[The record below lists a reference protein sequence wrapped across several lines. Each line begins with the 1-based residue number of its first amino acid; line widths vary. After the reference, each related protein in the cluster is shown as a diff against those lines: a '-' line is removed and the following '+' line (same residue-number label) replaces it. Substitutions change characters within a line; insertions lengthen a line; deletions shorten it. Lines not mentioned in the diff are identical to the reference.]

1 MANANPWTTRRET
14 RRLDVVNGVMRE
26 LDAEANVIMK
36 RHWTEAVIVVWLLA
50 GLLPVTG
57 TGGSAAMAQA
67 LERFEFSEPH
77 LGTLV
82 AVTLYAPTE
91 TVATEAA
98 AAAYARIKVLNHI
111 LSDYQDE
118 SEVTRLCCTAG
129 SGMALEVSPELFEV
143 LSRSLALAEA
153 TDGAFDVT
161 ISPVIKLWRTARKQR
176 QLPNPQQLAAAR
188 ELVGWKNVK
197 LDAKRRTVELLKP
210 GMQLDFGGIAKG
222 YIAQQVRDLLA
233 QRCLK
238 RCLIAVAGDI
248 VAGDPPLDAEGK
260 ETAGWK
266 IGVAPLDKPDGP
278 PSRLLRL
285 KNCSVSTSGDAF
297 QFVEIDGARY
307 SHIVDPQTGLGLTQ
321 RSSVTIIAP
330 DGTDADGLATAV
342 TILGVERGL
351 KLIEQSQQATSPHKT
366 AALIVLATNSGLT
379 VSESPHFQSFVI
391 VP

>member
-1 MANANPWTTRRET
+1 MKAQWT
-14 RRLDVVNGVMRE
+14 
-26 LDAEANVIMK
+26 K
-36 RHWTEAVIVVWLLA
+36 AVIVVWLLA

-67 LERFEFSEPH
+67 LKRFEFSEPH

-98 AAAYARIKVLNHI
+98 VAGFARIKALNRI
-111 LSDYQDE
+111 LSDYLDE
-118 SEVTRLCCTAG
+118 SEVSRLCRTAG
-129 SGMALEVSPELFEV
+129 SGTAVEVSPELFDV
-143 LSRSLALAEA
+143 LSRSLALSEA

-161 ISPVIKLWRTARKQR
+161 ISPVIKLWRAARKQR
-176 QLPNPQQLAAAR
+176 QLPDPQHLAAAR
-188 ELVGWKNVK
+188 ELVGWKHVK

-233 QRCLK
+233 RRGQN
-238 RCLIAVAGDI
+238 RCLIAIAGDI
-248 VAGDPPLDAEGK
+248 VAGDPPLDADGR
-260 ETAGWK
+260 ETEGWK

-278 PSRLLRL
+278 PSRMLRL

-297 QFVEIDGARY
+297 QFVEIGGVRY

-321 RSSVTIIAP
+321 RSSVTILAP
-330 DGTDADGLATAV
+330 DGADADGLATAV

-351 KLIEQSQQATSPHKT
+351 KLIEQSQHTAATHKT
-366 AALIVLATNSGLT
+366 AALIVLATSNGLT
-379 VSESPHFQSFVI
+379 VSESPHFPSFVI
-391 VP
+391 AP

>member
-1 MANANPWTTRRET
+1 
-14 RRLDVVNGVMRE
+14 MRE
-26 LDAEANVIMK
+26 LDAGTNIIMK
-36 RHWTEAVIVVWLLA
+36 RHWTKAVIVVWLLA
-50 GLLPVTG
+50 GLLPVAG

-82 AVTLYAPTE
+82 ALTLYAPTE

-98 AAAYARIKVLNHI
+98 AAAYARIKVLNRI

-118 SEVTRLCCTAG
+118 SEVTRLCRTAG
-129 SGMALEVSPELFEV
+129 SGTAVEVSPELFEV

-153 TDGAFDVT
+153 TDGAFDPT

-176 QLPNPQQLAAAR
+176 QLPDPQQLAAAR
-188 ELVGWKNVK
+188 ELVGWKHVK
-197 LDAKRRTVELLKP
+197 LDAQRRTVELLKP

-222 YIAQQVRDLLA
+222 YIAQQVRDLLVRRG
-233 QRCLK
+233 QN

-248 VAGDPPLDAEGK
+248 VAGDPPLDADGR

-266 IGVAPLDKPDGP
+266 IGVAPLDKPNGP
-278 PSRLLRL
+278 PSRMLRL
-285 KNCSVSTSGDAF
+285 QNCSVSTSGDAF
-297 QFVEIDGARY
+297 QFVEIGGVRY
-307 SHIVDPQTGLGLTQ
+307 SHIVDPKTGLGLTQ

-330 DGTDADGLATAV
+330 DGANADGLATAV

-351 KLIEQSQQATSPHKT
+351 KLIEQSQNAASTHRT
-366 AALIVLATNSGLT
+366 AALIVFVGSDGLT
-379 VSESPHFQSFVI
+379 VSESPHFKAFVI
-391 VP
+391 DN

>member
-1 MANANPWTTRRET
+1 MKAQWT
-14 RRLDVVNGVMRE
+14 
-26 LDAEANVIMK
+26 K
-36 RHWTEAVIVVWLLA
+36 AVIVVWLLA

-67 LERFEFSEPH
+67 LKRYEFSEPH

-98 AAAYARIKVLNHI
+98 VAGFARIKALNRI
-111 LSDYQDE
+111 LSDYLDE
-118 SEVTRLCCTAG
+118 SEVSRLCRTAG
-129 SGMALEVSPELFEV
+129 SGTAVEVSPELLDV
-143 LSRSLALAEA
+143 LSRSLALSEA

-176 QLPNPQQLAAAR
+176 QLPNPQYLAAAR
-188 ELVGWKNVK
+188 ELVGWKHVK

-233 QRCLK
+233 RRGQN
-238 RCLIAVAGDI
+238 RCLIAIAGDI
-248 VAGDPPLDAEGK
+248 VAGDPPLDADGK
-260 ETAGWK
+260 ETEGWK

-278 PSRLLRL
+278 PSRMLRL

-297 QFVEIDGARY
+297 QFVEINGVRY

-321 RSSVTIIAP
+321 RSSVTILAP
-330 DGTDADGLATAV
+330 DGADADGLATAV

-351 KLIEQSQQATSPHKT
+351 KLIDQSQHTAASHKI
-366 AALIVLATNSGLT
+366 AALIVLATSNGLT
-379 VSESPHFQSFVI
+379 VSESPHFKAFVI
-391 VP
+391 AP

>member
-1 MANANPWTTRRET
+1 
-14 RRLDVVNGVMRE
+14 
-26 LDAEANVIMK
+26 MK
-36 RHWTEAVIVVWLLA
+36 RHWTKVVIVVWLLA

-98 AAAYARIKVLNHI
+98 AAGFGRIKALNRI

-118 SEVTRLCCTAG
+118 SEVARLCRTAG
-129 SGMALEVSPELFEV
+129 SGMAVEVSPELFEV

-153 TDGAFDVT
+153 TDGAFDPT

-176 QLPNPQQLAAAR
+176 QLPDPQQLAAAR
-188 ELVGWKNVK
+188 ELVGWKHVK
-197 LDAKRRTVELLKP
+197 LDAQRRTVELLKP

-222 YIAQQVRDLLA
+222 YIAQQVRDLLVRRG
-233 QRCLK
+233 QN

-248 VAGDPPLDAEGK
+248 VAGDPPLDADGR

-266 IGVAPLDKPDGP
+266 IGVAPLDKPNGP
-278 PSRLLRL
+278 PSRMLRL
-285 KNCSVSTSGDAF
+285 KNCSASTSGDAF
-297 QFVEIDGARY
+297 QFVEIGGVRY
-307 SHIVDPQTGLGLTQ
+307 SHIVDPKTGLGLTQ

-330 DGTDADGLATAV
+330 DGADADGLATAV

-351 KLIEQSQQATSPHKT
+351 KLIEQSQQATASHKT
-366 AALIVLATNSGLT
+366 AALFVLAQGDGLT
-379 VSESPHFQSFVI
+379 VSESPHFKAFMI
-391 VP
+391 DN